1 MGVRARRTVSKRGVI
16 RGRSDGSFP
25 CKACPECLILAR
37 LAPGGLLP
45 WAGTCP
51 QTRWGGDAS
60 DGASNLGA
68 PPCTHRCRIFHP
80 WETDGWEPREIREN
94 AIRFQEQRPVGGEA
108 LGDVPAA
115 APHPPGGLVSCLLC
129 ICDRTLSP
137 PHVPALGCF
146 HCKLRHIWVFRYSD
160 CPLWRGAL
168 IPRTCKKW
176 AAFEGRAGEGGCE
189 GEPC

>member
-1 MGVRARRTVSKRGVI
+1 MTGPFPVKPVLNVSFLPDWPQAGSS
-16 RGRSDGSFP
+16 RGRGPAPRHAGAAMLLMVLLISELHLAHTDAEFFIPGRP
-25 CKACPECLILAR
+25 MGGNPEKFGRMLSVSR
-37 LAPGGLLP
+37 NSVRSEEKP
-45 WAGTCP
+45 WGTCP
-51 QTRWGGDAS
+51 LRPHTLQEGSSPACSAFVT
-60 DGASNLGA
+60 
-68 PPCTHRCRIFHP
+68 
-80 WETDGWEPREIREN
+80 EPY
-94 AIRFQEQRPVGGEA
+94 
-108 LGDVPAA
+108 
-115 APHPPGGLVSCLLC
+115 H
-129 ICDRTLSP
+129 P